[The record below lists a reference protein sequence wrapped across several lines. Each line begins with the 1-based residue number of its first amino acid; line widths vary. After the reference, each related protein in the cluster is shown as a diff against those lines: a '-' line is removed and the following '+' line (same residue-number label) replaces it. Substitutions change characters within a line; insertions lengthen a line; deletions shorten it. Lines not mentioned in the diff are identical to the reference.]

1 MRYKLLGRSGLR
13 VSELCLG
20 TMTFGEEWGWGA
32 GKEESFQMYKKF
44 IDAGGNFIDTANRYT
59 EGTSEK
65 FLGEFIGSERPNI
78 VLATKY
84 TLFEDKR
91 YLNRSGNHRKNMVQS
106 LENSLKRLKTDYIDL
121 YYLHVW
127 DSTTPE
133 DEILRALDDM
143 VRAGKILYI
152 GISDTPAWIVSRC
165 NTLAELM
172 GWSRFISLQVEYSL
186 IERTPERDLIP
197 MAEHMGLALAGW
209 APIAGGVLSGKYLE
223 GETGRVKEGSPRLN
237 ERAVKIAKKTAEIAK
252 SKNCTPTQVAV
263 RWVMQK
269 NRINVPIIGARKLS
283 QLEDSLTSADI
294 ELNENEMKELNEV
307 SGIELGFPHD
317 FIRSA
322 GPQNVMYGDQKKFF
336 DFQS

>member
-1 MRYKLLGRSGLR
+1 
-13 VSELCLG
+13 
-20 TMTFGEEWGWGA
+20 
-32 GKEESFQMYKKF
+32 
-44 IDAGGNFIDTANRYT
+44 
-59 EGTSEK
+59 
-65 FLGEFIGSERPNI
+65 
-78 VLATKY
+78 
-84 TLFEDKR
+84 
-91 YLNRSGNHRKNMVQS
+91 
-106 LENSLKRLKTDYIDL
+106 
-121 YYLHVW
+121 
-127 DSTTPE
+127 
-133 DEILRALDDM
+133 
-143 VRAGKILYI
+143 
-152 GISDTPAWIVSRC
+152 
-165 NTLAELM
+165 
-172 GWSRFISLQVEYSL
+172 
-186 IERTPERDLIP
+186 
-197 MAEHMGLALAGW
+197 
-209 APIAGGVLSGKYLE
+209 VLSGKYLE